1 MLTFLDVQ
9 RLTAEYSGRGGGC
22 VGTPDARLFARRV
35 MQYVQKKGAY
45 GSIRRFHFKAQKG
58 CITLPPELEVPL
70 QVLVDGRVGTVWNQ
84 WMTFQ
89 SVTCDLEG
97 GCPAG
102 KALEVLPGPVFTAYP
117 IPQPGSILGVLG
129 TCEETDAFITVQGV
143 DETGRVVVTN
153 WRGQEIIGEKFTISK
168 NQLNYGKVKF
178 GRITGIVKDTT
189 KGYVQLWAV
198 EPQSQSSI
206 FLGDYSPVEKT
217 PGYTQAK
224 VIGCNPT
231 AIVDVIV
238 QGRIRL
244 KETYSDNDVVPFDDT
259 NVLVFGAQSLQAEA
273 NNQIGVAAY
282 KDGKVDKMIEEDAG
296 YQRVSPGS
304 PVNTFAP
311 LSGGAIKGIVRYRI

>member
-1 MLTFLDVQ
+1 MLTFLEVQ
-9 RLTAEYSGRGGGC
+9 RLTAEFSGRGGSC

-35 MQYVQKKGAY
+35 LQYVQKKGAY

-58 CITLPPELEVPL
+58 CITLPPELAVPL

-117 IPQPGSILGVLG
+117 IPDPGSILAVIG
-129 TCEETDAFITVQGV
+129 TCKEEDSFITIQGV
-143 DETGRVVVTN
+143 DTTGREVVTN
-153 WRGQEIIGEKFTISK
+153 WRGQQIVGEKFTIQK
-168 NQLNYGKVKF
+168 NVLTYGKVKF
-178 GRITGIVKDTT
+178 GRITGIVKDQT

-198 EPQSQSSI
+198 NPETQASL
-206 FLGDYSPVEKT
+206 FLGDYSPLEKF
-217 PGYTQAK
+217 PSYTQAK
-224 VIGCNPT
+224 VLGCSCST
-231 AIVDVIV
+231 IVDVIV

-244 KETYSDNDVVPFDDT
+244 KEQYSDNDIVPFDDT
-259 NVLVFGAQSLQAEA
+259 NVIVFGAQSLQAEA
-273 NNQIGVAAY
+273 NNQIQVASY

-296 YQRVSPGS
+296 YQRVSPGT

-311 LSGGAIKGIVRYRI
+311 LSGGAVKGIVRYRI